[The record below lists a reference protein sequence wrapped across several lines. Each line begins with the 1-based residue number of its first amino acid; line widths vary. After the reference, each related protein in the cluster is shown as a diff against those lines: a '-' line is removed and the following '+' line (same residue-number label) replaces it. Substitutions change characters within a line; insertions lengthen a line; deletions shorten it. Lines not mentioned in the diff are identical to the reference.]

1 MSACIMSGS
10 LVAVT
15 EVMDMKKGERAVLT
29 CSSPGMCQVTSGSLK
44 HVAPGENLR
53 RQELQLGL
61 GQITADKAPVFESCG
76 DAQTKILHVLLA
88 VHPSGYEVS
97 DIIHVPVRF
106 VLYS

>member
-1 MSACIMSGS
+1 M
-10 LVAVT
+10 LLREKTYVA
-15 EVMDMKKGERAVLT
+15 RNF
-29 CSSPGMCQVTSGSLK
+29 SS
-44 HVAPGENLR
+44 
-53 RQELQLGL
+53 GL